1 MERITYSININCP
14 VSKTYETM
22 LDPEHYKTWTAVFN
36 PASRY
41 EGSWEEGSKI
51 RFIGED
57 KEGNTGGMLSRIKR
71 NIPNEFISIEHY
83 GILEGDKEITEGEK
97 VKAFAGALENYTF
110 KEKDGGTEVI
120 VEFDVDK
127 EWKKYF
133 STTWPN
139 ALQKL
144 KEVCEAR

>member
-1 MERITYSININCP
+1 MERITYSISINCP

-41 EGSWEEGSKI
+41 EGNWEEGSRI

-83 GILEGDKEITEGEK
+83 GILEGDKEITEGDK

-120 VEFDVDK
+120 VEFDADE
-127 EWKKYF
+127 EWKEYF
-133 STTWPN
+133 STTWPK

-144 KEVCEAR
+144 KEVCEAN

>member
-1 MERITYSININCP
+1 MERISYSTTVNCP
-14 VSKTYETM
+14 VEKTYKTM

-41 EGSWEEGSKI
+41 EGSWEEGSEI

-57 KEGNTGGMLSRIKR
+57 KEGNSGGMLSRIKK

-83 GILEGDKEITEGEK
+83 GIIEDGKEITEGEK

-110 KEKDGGTEVI
+110 KEKDGGTELI
-120 VEFDVDK
+120 VEFDTDEAWK
-127 EWKKYF
+127 EYF
-133 STTWPN
+133 STTWPK
-139 ALQKL
+139 ALQRL
-144 KEVCEAR
+144 KEVCEDL